1 MRIFFLAVRLGEA
14 YVRAGDVREWGGR
27 DLRAKLLFPREA
39 SLLRFFLQQRVPDV
53 GTVLPGDVL
62 RGAQGRAGA
71 LQPCVKV
78 RDCQSRCLLLL
89 LAGNFA
95 RLSGV
100 HRCTCTYMGYLLDR
114 QIEWSRVGLL

>member
-1 MRIFFLAVRLGEA
+1 
-14 YVRAGDVREWGGR
+14 
-27 DLRAKLLFPREA
+27 
-39 SLLRFFLQQRVPDV
+39 
-53 GTVLPGDVL
+53 
-62 RGAQGRAGA
+62 
-71 LQPCVKV
+71 
-78 RDCQSRCLLLL
+78 LL